1 MQWIAAHGLLNVS
14 LFASQSSGLSSLNVV
29 YFTPLFL
36 FTFQICFQ
44 FCFSL
49 SLFCVLFFFCSSWSL
64 LLLFFPHFAFNGP
77 FHIMN
82 ALARSLLH
90 WILTPEAK
98 AVMFSFKRDF
108 NSWNCNSLRS
118 TLIVEDVDWFLR
130 FPFFLKIMYAF
141 LIDKSAGEQ

>member
-29 YFTPLFL
+29 YITPLFL

-49 SLFCVLFFFCSSWSL
+49 SLFCVQLFFFCSSWSL

-90 WILTPEAK
+90 WILTPEAN

-130 FPFFLKIMYAF
+130 FPFYFF
-141 LIDKSAGEQ
+141 F

>member
-1 MQWIAAHGLLNVS
+1 MNCSAWTTKCKLVCIAIVRSQFTECYLFYAAFSIYISNLLSV
-14 LFASQSSGLSSLNVV
+14 
-29 YFTPLFL
+29 LFL
-36 FTFQICFQ
+36 
-44 FCFSL
+44 SL
-49 SLFCVLFFFCSSWSL
+49 PVLCVVFFCSSWSL